1 MLTRSKVAYNL
12 RISPHKYETK
22 YGDDDVIFV
31 FSSDLYRRKFV
42 ERIDENRKTIN
53 ESLTGRFGY
62 NCSIDS
68 LCDLK
73 LYSSLEKRGFLVIV
87 NNEEIICQENI
98 TLGGQIVITKS

>member
-12 RISPHKYETK
+12 GISPHKHTIN
-22 YGDDDVIFV
+22 YGDDEVTYV

-42 ERIDENRKTIN
+42 ERLNENRETIN
-53 ESLTGRFGY
+53 TSLTGRFGY
-62 NCSIDS
+62 KCSIDS

-73 LYSSLEKRGFLVIV
+73 LYSSIEKRGFLVIV

-98 TLGGQIVITKS
+98 TLGGQIVITRN